1 MTVQTFEAVWVGVGT
16 EDAAQA
22 LSARDGAG
30 DCQSRDRPFPN
41 TATEPEHRYRG
52 YRQVRK
58 ANKIPLFMN
67 HSRLPQDFVEQERSS
82 LRSRS
87 SHDSD
92 DSLAALELFEG
103 AAPTAHRKTRTLS
116 GSSFG
121 FERDLLPLSASLSES
136 EEVRSASGEKTIGF
150 INGALELASR

>member
-1 MTVQTFEAVWVGVGT
+1 
-16 EDAAQA
+16 
-22 LSARDGAG
+22 
-30 DCQSRDRPFPN
+30 
-41 TATEPEHRYRG
+41 
-52 YRQVRK
+52 
-58 ANKIPLFMN
+58 MN

-92 DSLAALELFEG
+92 DSLAALELLEG
-103 AAPTAHRKTRTLS
+103 AAPTARHRARSLS
-116 GSSFG
+116 GSNFG

-150 INGALELASR
+150 INGTLELASRLDLD